1 MDRDKRWDRE
11 QKAYNAIR
19 NFEGPTYA
27 KEGVEANYAN
37 DLTDEFVEPFIVEG
51 QNNGINDGD
60 AVIFFNFR
68 PDRAT
73 QLSEVLLTK
82 PLMVSK

>member
-1 MDRDKRWDRE
+1 MLQR
-11 QKAYNAIR
+11 
-19 NFEGPTYA
+19 

-68 PDRAT
+68 PDR
-73 QLSEVLLTK
+73 S
-82 PLMVSK
+82 